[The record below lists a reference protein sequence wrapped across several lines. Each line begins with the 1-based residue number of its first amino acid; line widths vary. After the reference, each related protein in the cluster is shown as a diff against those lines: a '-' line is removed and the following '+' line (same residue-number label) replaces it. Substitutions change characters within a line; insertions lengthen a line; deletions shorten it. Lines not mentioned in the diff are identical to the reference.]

1 MKIDGNFA
9 VLGLQWGD
17 EGKGKI
23 IDLLA
28 ENADIVVRFHGGD
41 NAGHTVVVKGRTQVL
56 HLLPCGI
63 LQPHPL
69 CVIGNGVVVN
79 LQRLLAEIEEVR
91 ALGIDVH
98 SRLRISGNCPILLP
112 SHIAID
118 SAREGGE
125 GAIGTTCRGIGPVYE
140 DKIARRALRI
150 NDMTD
155 PAAFSEKMREL
166 IDYHNFWL
174 QQYHGAEPVDAAATI
189 DQCLQAG
196 EALLPQVTDTGELLM
211 RAAREG
217 RKIMFEGAQGSL
229 LDIDHGTYPF
239 VTSSTTTIGAVFSG
253 AGVGIDILDRVV
265 GVSKGY
271 ATRVG
276 SGPFPTQA
284 NGSDADHL
292 SSIGRE
298 FGATTGRPR
307 RCGWLD
313 LPALRRTLSLSGVD
327 TLVLTKL
334 DAMGGLQ
341 RVRLCHSYRIDGREE
356 QTPNLSTAE
365 MEVVEPVY
373 RDYPGW
379 LREDFAAA
387 RKYGDLPQTA
397 RDFIAEIERSLGLE
411 VALVSTGQERDQY
424 VIKGDA

>member
-1 MKIDGNFA
+1 MKINGNFA

-41 NAGHTVVVKGRTQVL
+41 NAGHTVVVKDRIQVL

-63 LQPHPL
+63 LQPNPL

-79 LQRLLAEIEEVR
+79 IQRLLAEIEEVR
-91 ALGIDVH
+91 TLGIDVH
-98 SRLRISGNCPILLP
+98 SRLRISGNCPLLLP

-118 SAREGGE
+118 SAREDGDGG
-125 GAIGTTCRGIGPVYE
+125 IGTTCRGIGPVYE
-140 DKIARRALRI
+140 DKVARRALRI
-150 NDMTD
+150 SDMTNPD
-155 PAAFSEKMREL
+155 LFSEKMREL

-174 QQYHGAEPVDAAATI
+174 QQYYGVEPVEAPAVI
-189 DQCLQAG
+189 DQCLKAG
-196 EALLPQVTDTGELLM
+196 ESLLPLVTDTGELLIQ
-211 RAAREG
+211 AAREG

-253 AGVGIDILDRVV
+253 AGVGIDMLDHVV

-271 ATRVG
+271 VTRVG
-276 SGPFPTQA
+276 GGPFPTQA
-284 NGSDADHL
+284 NGSDAEHL
-292 SSIGRE
+292 SKVGRE

-334 DAMGGLQ
+334 DVMGGLE
-341 RVRLCHSYRIDGREE
+341 RVRLCHSYRINGREE
-356 QTPNLSTAE
+356 QAPKLSTTE
-365 MEVVEPVY
+365 MDTAEPVY

-379 LREDFAAA
+379 PREDFATA
-387 RKYGDLPQTA
+387 RKYSDLPQAA

-424 VIKGDA
+424 VVKGND